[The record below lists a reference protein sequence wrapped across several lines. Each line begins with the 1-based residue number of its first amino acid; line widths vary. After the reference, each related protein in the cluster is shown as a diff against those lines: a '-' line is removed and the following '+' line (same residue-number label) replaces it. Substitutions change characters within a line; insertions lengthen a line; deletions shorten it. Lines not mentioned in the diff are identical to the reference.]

1 MMRRPNA
8 APQNSALARLE
19 ASAAQARVELASFY
33 NEAALAAVAAALT
46 PAPDQTAPDQ
56 TAPDPADVSS
66 QGHNPALLRNDH
78 LAA

>member
-1 MMRRPNA
+1 MMRRPDA

-19 ASAAQARVELASFY
+19 ASATQARAELASFY

-46 PAPDQTAPDQ
+46 LAPDQ
-56 TAPDPADVSS
+56 TAPDPADQSAGSS
-66 QGHNPALLRNDH
+66 QGHNPALLRDDH

>member
-1 MMRRPNA
+1 MMRRTDA

-19 ASAAQARVELASFY
+19 ASAAQARAELASVY

-46 PAPDQTAPDQ
+46 LTPDQTAPESAAQ
-56 TAPDPADVSS
+56 GDVSS
-66 QGHNPALLRNDH
+66 QGHNPALLRDDH

>member
-1 MMRRPNA
+1 MMRRTDA

-19 ASAAQARVELASFY
+19 ASAAQARAELASVY

-46 PAPDQTAPDQ
+46 LTPDQTAPDSAAQ
-56 TAPDPADVSS
+56 GDVSS
-66 QGHNPALLRNDH
+66 QGHNPALLRDDH

>member
-1 MMRRPNA
+1 MMRRPDA

-19 ASAAQARVELASFY
+19 ASAAQARAELASFY

-46 PAPDQTAPDQ
+46 LTPDQTAPDSAAQ
-56 TAPDPADVSS
+56 GDVSS
-66 QGHNPALLRNDH
+66 QGHNPALLRDDH